1 MSYPER
7 TVVTGAGLAGF
18 RTVEEL
24 RRRGYSGQL
33 TLIGAE
39 DRPPYDRPPLSKRVL
54 TDGIDPSLKADFA
67 SLDAA
72 LPRPA
77 PDPPPPASPPAPP
90 ARPRPP
96 PSPCI
101 RLPRATLIT
110 NRDKYAFDHLVIAT
124 GSVPVTLPG
133 PGPQRVLRTYDDALA
148 LRALLRPGLRLAI
161 VGAGWIGAE
170 LATAA
175 AAAGCQ
181 VTVVEAGPAPL
192 AGALGAATGART
204 APWYEQAGVELR
216 TGTAVESVER
226 GGLALAGGW
235 LAADEIVTAVGVRP
249 AVSWLAGSGLVLD
262 NGVAVDPGLRASLPG
277 VYAAGDCAAFASL
290 RFGVRLRVEHWE
302 TALHAPEVVAANI
315 AGGAEVYDPV
325 PYFWSEQFGRMVQYA
340 GHHRR
345 RRPPRLARRPGRRHL
360 VGLLAVRGHAPAD
373 RGADRE
379 PPPRPA
385 AGPPLDRGRRRG
397 RRRPP
402 RRSRRRGQGR
412 CPASTPSIWARVEVR
427 LMAGYARLGR
437 RYDEGRG
444 RGLAVEDRIEQ
455 RVTVRATVDAVL
467 AACHAARL
475 VAARQQGR
483 AGPRSGT
490 GDRGVRDDK
499 RPYVVDV
506 VRVEPKGYV
515 SYRWASA
522 FGGAAPAPGRST
534 LVEFYVRPAGD
545 EVGVTVVESGFAS
558 LDLPD
563 ALREDEWKGNSGG
576 WQYEMAA
583 LRARVEQ
590 GALTA
595 ATGRS
600 PGAKMP
606 YCAEMSLVWEPP
618 GRGKLVS
625 WHR

>member
-67 SLDAA
+67 SLDVDFRPGETAVALAA
-72 LPRPA
+72 PA
-77 PDPPPPASPPAPP
+77 APVPPAAPAPP
-90 ARPRPP
+90 APASPATPDPAAHTPAPAQPDMWPAVPP
-96 PSPCI
+96 VAGSAGHPSDSY
-101 RLPRATLIT
+101 RDGVGVLIT
-110 NRDKYAFDHLVIAT
+110 NRDKYPFGNLVLAT

-192 AGALGAATGART
+192 AGALGAAAGART

-216 TGTAVESVER
+216 TSTAVESVEP

-249 AVSWLAGSGLVLD
+249 AVSWLAGSGLALD

-277 VYAAGDCAAFASL
+277 VYAAGDCASFESL

-315 AGGAEVYDPV
+315 LGGAEVYDPV

-340 GHHRR
+340 GHHAAADRLLWR
-345 RRPPRLARRPGRRHL
+345 GDPDAATWSACWLAGDTARLTAVLTVNRPRDLLQGRRL
-360 VGLLAVRGHAPAD
+360 I
-373 RGADRE
+373 
-379 PPPRPA
+379 A
-385 AGPPLDRGRRRG
+385 AGAEAD
-397 RRRPP
+397 
-402 RRSRRRGQGR
+402 
-412 CPASTPSIWARVEVR
+412 
-427 LMAGYARLGR
+427 
-437 RYDEGRG
+437 
-444 RGLAVEDRIEQ
+444 
-455 RVTVRATVDAVL
+455 
-467 AACHAARL
+467 AARL
-475 VAARQQGR
+475 ADPAIAIKDAAG
-483 AGPRSGT
+483 
-490 GDRGVRDDK
+490 
-499 RPYVVDV
+499 
-506 VRVEPKGYV
+506 
-515 SYRWASA
+515 
-522 FGGAAPAPGRST
+522 
-534 LVEFYVRPAGD
+534 
-545 EVGVTVVESGFAS
+545 
-558 LDLPD
+558 
-563 ALREDEWKGNSGG
+563 
-576 WQYEMAA
+576 
-583 LRARVEQ
+583 
-590 GALTA
+590 
-595 ATGRS
+595 
-600 PGAKMP
+600 
-606 YCAEMSLVWEPP
+606 
-618 GRGKLVS
+618 
-625 WHR
+625 

>member
-54 TDGIDPSLKADFA
+54 TDGIDPSLNADFA
-67 SLDAA
+67 SLDVDFRPGETAVALEVPAPAASPAAA
-72 LPRPA
+72 L
-77 PDPPPPASPPAPP
+77 SSGP
-90 ARPRPP
+90 ARE
-96 PSPCI
+96 S
-101 RLPRATLIT
+101 ALIT
-110 NRDKYAFDHLVIAT
+110 ERDKYPFDHLVLAT

-161 VGAGWIGAE
+161 TGAGWIGAE

-192 AGALGAATGART
+192 AGALGAAAGART

-226 GGLALAGGW
+226 GGLALADGW

-249 AVSWLAGSGLVLD
+249 AVGWLAGSGLVLD

-290 RFGVRLRVEHWE
+290 RFGVRLRVEHWD

-340 GHHRR
+340 GHHSAADRLIWR
-345 RRPPRLARRPGRRHL
+345 GDQDAATWSACWLSGDTPRL
-360 VGLLAVRGHAPAD
+360 
-373 RGADRE
+373 
-379 PPPRPA
+379 
-385 AGPPLDRGRRRG
+385 
-397 RRRPP
+397 
-402 RRSRRRGQGR
+402 
-412 CPASTPSIWARVEVR
+412 T
-427 LMAGYARLGR
+427 
-437 RYDEGRG
+437 
-444 RGLAVEDRIEQ
+444 
-455 RVTVRATVDAVL
+455 AVL
-467 AACHAARL
+467 AVNRPRDLLQGRRLIAAGAAVDAARL
-475 VAARQQGR
+475 ADPAVAVKDAAR
-483 AGPRSGT
+483 
-490 GDRGVRDDK
+490 
-499 RPYVVDV
+499 
-506 VRVEPKGYV
+506 
-515 SYRWASA
+515 
-522 FGGAAPAPGRST
+522 
-534 LVEFYVRPAGD
+534 
-545 EVGVTVVESGFAS
+545 
-558 LDLPD
+558 
-563 ALREDEWKGNSGG
+563 
-576 WQYEMAA
+576 
-583 LRARVEQ
+583 
-590 GALTA
+590 
-595 ATGRS
+595 
-600 PGAKMP
+600 
-606 YCAEMSLVWEPP
+606 
-618 GRGKLVS
+618 
-625 WHR
+625 

>member
-54 TDGIDPSLKADFA
+54 TDGIDPSLNADFA
-67 SLDAA
+67 SLDVDF
-72 LPRPA
+72 RPA
-77 PDPPPPASPPAPP
+77 ETAVALEAPAPAAPAPATPASPAPAQP
-90 ARPRPP
+90 ARE
-96 PSPCI
+96 S
-101 RLPRATLIT
+101 ALIT

-133 PGPQRVLRTYDDALA
+133 PGPQRVLRTYDDALT

-192 AGALGAATGART
+192 AGALGAAAGART
-204 APWYEQAGVELR
+204 APWYGQAGVELR

-340 GHHRR
+340 GHHAAADRLVWRGDPDAATWSACWLYGDTRR
-345 RRPPRLARRPGRRHL
+345 LTAVLTVTRPRDLLQGRRL
-360 VGLLAVRGHAPAD
+360 I
-373 RGADRE
+373 
-379 PPPRPA
+379 A
-385 AGPPLDRGRRRG
+385 AG
-397 RRRPP
+397 
-402 RRSRRRGQGR
+402 
-412 CPASTPSIWARVEVR
+412 AEV
-427 LMAGYARLGR
+427 
-437 RYDEGRG
+437 D
-444 RGLAVEDRIEQ
+444 
-455 RVTVRATVDAVL
+455 
-467 AACHAARL
+467 AARL
-475 VAARQQGR
+475 ADPAVAVKDVAVKD
-483 AGPRSGT
+483 A
-490 GDRGVRDDK
+490 
-499 RPYVVDV
+499 VVKDAAV
-506 VRVEPKGYV
+506 KDAAVKDT
-515 SYRWASA
+515 AS
-522 FGGAAPAPGRST
+522 
-534 LVEFYVRPAGD
+534 
-545 EVGVTVVESGFAS
+545 
-558 LDLPD
+558 
-563 ALREDEWKGNSGG
+563 
-576 WQYEMAA
+576 
-583 LRARVEQ
+583 
-590 GALTA
+590 
-595 ATGRS
+595 
-600 PGAKMP
+600 
-606 YCAEMSLVWEPP
+606 
-618 GRGKLVS
+618 
-625 WHR
+625 

>member
-54 TDGIDPSLKADFA
+54 TDGIDPSLNADFA
-67 SLDAA
+67 SLDVDFRPGETAVA
-72 LPRPA
+72 LEA
-77 PDPPPPASPPAPP
+77 PAPP
-90 ARPRPP
+90 AAPAAAASPAPARPARE
-96 PSPCI
+96 S
-101 RLPRATLIT
+101 ALIT
-110 NRDKYAFDHLVIAT
+110 NRDKYPFDRLVLAT

-192 AGALGAATGART
+192 AGALGAAAGART

-340 GHHRR
+340 GHHAAADRLVWRGDPDAATWSACWLSGDTRR
-345 RRPPRLARRPGRRHL
+345 LTAVLTVNRPRDLLQGRRLIAAGAEVDTARLADP
-360 VGLLAVRGHAPAD
+360 AVAVKD
-373 RGADRE
+373 
-379 PPPRPA
+379 A
-385 AGPPLDRGRRRG
+385 A
-397 RRRPP
+397 
-402 RRSRRRGQGR
+402 S
-412 CPASTPSIWARVEVR
+412 
-427 LMAGYARLGR
+427 
-437 RYDEGRG
+437 
-444 RGLAVEDRIEQ
+444 
-455 RVTVRATVDAVL
+455 
-467 AACHAARL
+467 
-475 VAARQQGR
+475 
-483 AGPRSGT
+483 
-490 GDRGVRDDK
+490 
-499 RPYVVDV
+499 
-506 VRVEPKGYV
+506 
-515 SYRWASA
+515 
-522 FGGAAPAPGRST
+522 
-534 LVEFYVRPAGD
+534 
-545 EVGVTVVESGFAS
+545 
-558 LDLPD
+558 
-563 ALREDEWKGNSGG
+563 
-576 WQYEMAA
+576 
-583 LRARVEQ
+583 
-590 GALTA
+590 
-595 ATGRS
+595 
-600 PGAKMP
+600 
-606 YCAEMSLVWEPP
+606 
-618 GRGKLVS
+618 
-625 WHR
+625 